1 MDKTA
6 GAVASRK
13 ARENAFE
20 QGEATFK
27 DRPLTEAE
35 PQTSEI
41 FLSECGGL
49 LGHGKGKNLW
59 NLQADRRVRKDPPP
73 R

>member
-1 MDKTA
+1 MNKAA
-6 GAVASRK
+6 GAVASGK
-13 ARENAFE
+13 ARENAFK

-41 FLSECGGL
+41 FLSECGGC
-49 LGHGKGKNLW
+49 LGTGREKIYGTCK
-59 NLQADRRVRKDPPP
+59 QTGACASTRR
-73 R
+73 

>member
-1 MDKTA
+1 MEKTA

-41 FLSECGGL
+41 FFSEGGSLLSQGR
-49 LGHGKGKNLW
+49 GKNLW
-59 NLQADRRVRKDPPP
+59 NLQADRRRRKCPQP